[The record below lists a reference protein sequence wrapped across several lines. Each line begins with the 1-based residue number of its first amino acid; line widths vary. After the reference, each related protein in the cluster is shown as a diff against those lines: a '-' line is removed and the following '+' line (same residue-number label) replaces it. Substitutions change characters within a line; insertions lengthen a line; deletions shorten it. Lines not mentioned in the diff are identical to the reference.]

1 MILSG
6 VFSHSAHSEHGAVPL
21 VDISHLTGD
30 TGGLQAHPV
39 VHPRIP
45 EATLRHI
52 VDLAFNA
59 VHPGAIPNLLNS
71 LEQTLGTTQAG
82 YYVGRIIGDGYSV
95 GAKRLASEL
104 EAAGSELLTPEDV
117 ARSRLTLT
125 ATMDRL
131 RELGLLTAAPPAQD
145 SAQAPPA
152 SA

>member
-1 MILSG
+1 MTDTM
-6 VFSHSAHSEHGAVPL
+6 VPL

-71 LEQTLGTTQAG
+71 LEQTHGTTQAG

-117 ARSRLTLT
+117 ALAPDADGYNGQVARARSPDGSTT
-125 ATMDRL
+125 CT
-131 RELGLLTAAPPAQD
+131 GLCAGAAC
-145 SAQAPPA
+145 
-152 SA
+152 